1 MNWAK
6 TFFLA
11 SIFIT
16 TSGYAYHDNVMPD
29 DLIEK
34 VGTMVAITLVYDA
47 QCTGHKHY
55 NRIKQALPKS
65 ELFVQ
70 VSEAIQQMD
79 DHQNR
84 IFGEGRFKTKPIV
97 GEPVVVNGQLV
108 FDCDKYAKSVFN
120 MWSLQ

>member
-1 MNWAK
+1 MNWVKA
-6 TFFLA
+6 FFLA

-16 TSGYAYHDNVMPD
+16 TSGYGFHDRSVED

-34 VGTMVAITLVYDA
+34 VGTMVAITIVYDA

-65 ELFVQ
+65 ALFVQ
-70 VSEAIQQMD
+70 VSEQAQHMD
-79 DHQNR
+79 DHANR
-84 IFGEGRFKTKPIV
+84 LFREGRFKTIQYV
-97 GEPVVVNGQLV
+97 GEPEVVNGQLV
-108 FDCDKYAKSVFN
+108 FDCDAYAGSIFN